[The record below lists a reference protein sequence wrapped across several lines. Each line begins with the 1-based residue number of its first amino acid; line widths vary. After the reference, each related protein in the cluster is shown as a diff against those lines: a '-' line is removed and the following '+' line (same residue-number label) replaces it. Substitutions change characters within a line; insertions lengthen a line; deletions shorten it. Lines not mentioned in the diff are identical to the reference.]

1 MGHSVWSAPLFSIGR
16 KPFVFRLETVSLLT
30 YPFYLSDKEVVTGLF
45 AISCCCLTDC
55 KVTHFF

>member
-1 MGHSVWSAPLFSIGR
+1 MERSV
-16 KPFVFRLETVSLLT
+16 VFYWQETVLLLP
-30 YPFYLSDKEVVTGLF
+30 YPFCLFDEAAATGFF

>member
-16 KPFVFRLETVSLLT
+16 KPFVFRLETVLLLP
-30 YPFYLSDKEVVTGLF
+30 YPFCLFDEAAATGLF